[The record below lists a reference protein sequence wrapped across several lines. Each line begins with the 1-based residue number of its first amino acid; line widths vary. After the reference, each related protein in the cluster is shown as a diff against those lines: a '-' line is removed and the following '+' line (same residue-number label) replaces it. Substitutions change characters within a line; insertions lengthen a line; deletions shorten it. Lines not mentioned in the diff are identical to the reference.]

1 MNPSPLRIAPAMVST
16 SPNPGAPLMTWEFL
30 LTEFRA
36 LGGVADNLVWKE
48 STIGGKGVFPLDPA
62 LPSRLHVPDRLLVP
76 AADTQLDEQGRLRAR
91 DAAPGDPVPVGSALD
106 LLRNPGAA
114 VRMTDDWRSRGGSS
128 GPTPHPP
135 LPLPPPPP
143 PPPLQQRATFQ
154 VKNLVLGGDSEIL
167 RFAQDDSLCGKKLRD
182 TTRQTIS

>member
-1 MNPSPLRIAPAMVST
+1 
-16 SPNPGAPLMTWEFL
+16 MTWEFL

-114 VRMTDDWRSRGGSS
+114 VRMTDDWRSRRVS
-128 GPTPHPP
+128 HA
-135 LPLPPPPP
+135 
-143 PPPLQQRATFQ
+143 PLQQRATFQ